1 MTSHKTKVRLLM
13 SDASMNLEEFS
24 IKNVVK
30 AKNLQQ
36 FLRAQLLSSLKD
48 SRDVYMTFIKH

>member
-1 MTSHKTKVRLLM
+1 
-13 SDASMNLEEFS
+13 MNLEEFA

-30 AKNLQQ
+30 AKTLQQ

-48 SRDVYMTFIKH
+48 SRDVYMTFTKH